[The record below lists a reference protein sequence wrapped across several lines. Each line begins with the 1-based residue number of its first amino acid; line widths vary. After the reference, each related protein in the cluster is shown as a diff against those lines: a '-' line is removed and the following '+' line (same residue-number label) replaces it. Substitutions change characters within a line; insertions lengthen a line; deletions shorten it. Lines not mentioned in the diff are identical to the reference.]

1 MGRRSRYEFERIY
14 RQKLTCVLSK
24 GLKEESFYHEN
35 EFIVKITE
43 DAEAE
48 EGYSA
53 IVSGYDQNNEYQEDE
68 WSPKVVWD
76 NLSFQNWVVVKK
88 NNYNKQIFCLPQ
100 SYVEGFYIT
109 KNKEREALW
118 EELT

>member
-1 MGRRSRYEFERIY
+1 MIEWEGGVGMNSNEYIGK
-14 RQKLTCVLSK
+14 KLTCVLSK

-88 NNYNKQIFCLPQ
+88 EQL
-100 SYVEGFYIT
+100 
-109 KNKEREALW
+109 
-118 EELT
+118 